1 MNYRLLILA
10 TLFGC
15 FVAADCPIAQADSWL
30 PPPTEKIYESAS
42 QDARLTVVVSG
53 KKADSLFRSRGLLQL
68 KDSAAESGWRT
79 RWNEP
84 LQNPLSPLAVLVSDG
99 GWRVVTLDN
108 YYTVGF
114 GDEVV
119 VFYDENGK
127 LLKKHSLEM
136 LLAEKDL
143 ARIPRTVSSRWW
155 RKKAWIDESLGL
167 LKIEIA
173 YNPSTEQT
181 DISNSTLT
189 FQLLDGSIVSPT
201 R

>member
-1 MNYRLLILA
+1 MMVRFLFLAALFWLTLAADLA
-10 TLFGC
+10 T
-15 FVAADCPIAQADSWL
+15 VRADSWL
-30 PPPTEKIYESAS
+30 PPPVEKIYESAA
-42 QDARLTVVVSG
+42 QDARLIVTVLD
-53 KKADSLFRSRGLLQL
+53 KKTDSLFRSRGLLQL

-84 LQNPLSPLAVLVSDG
+84 LQNPLSPLTVLVSDG
-99 GWRVVTLDN
+99 GWRVITLDN

-127 LLKKHSLEM
+127 LLKKYSLEM
-136 LLAEKDL
+136 LLQEKDM

-155 RKKAWIDESLGL
+155 RKKAWIDEALGL
-167 LKIEIA
+167 LKVEVSLRA
-173 YNPSTEQT
+173 AAEQAKASEAL
-181 DISNSTLT
+181 ILS
-189 FQLLDGSIVSPT
+189 FQLTDGSILS